1 MKSNHAYGSFS
12 ANFVTAIYDYE
23 CRCRLPKLN
32 VSHSLAK
39 LNAVV
44 ALQTAADENWAITR
58 IFEIMIGF
66 IMMRFHV

>member
-44 ALQTAADENWAITR
+44 ALQTAADEN
-58 IFEIMIGF
+58 
-66 IMMRFHV
+66 